1 MTTCNHDVAAPT
13 MTTIKMS
20 AEVGEAVS
28 QETSSGLDVYA
39 KPYIPQAL
47 LDVNNLPAQVIQTI
61 GLPDIDFK
69 RYVSSFAG

>member
-1 MTTCNHDVAAPT
+1 MTACNHDVAAST

-20 AEVGEAVS
+20 AEIGEGFN
-28 QETSSGLDVYA
+28 QGISSGLDVYA